1 MARLSTRLSAPTVVR
16 AGFPPHRLGVAWLD
30 ACPSLKRGGGGERL
44 TIGPVV
50 FTVALPCPVDR

>member
-1 MARLSTRLSAPTVVR
+1 MARLSTRLSAPTVVG
-16 AGFPPHRLGVAWLD
+16 AGFPPRGLRLAWLD
-30 ACPSLKRGGGGERL
+30 ACPSLKRGGVGERL